1 MSEPVEDLALE
12 AVYERYYGERV
23 GYAGRR
29 LREAGTPLSHVD
41 AEDVVQDAFAQAFR
55 SPQRIVWPRAYLYKV
70 IKNRLQEL
78 QERAQRAH
86 ELAVPAPS
94 AVSSVEEMVVAVYDV
109 QRALAQLPT
118 QQRTAVYAAKALGF
132 TQHEVAE
139 SMGKRLGTVGVH
151 IARGVQVLRAALMTT
166 AAVGAVITCIG
177 AVTSLR
183 YISAA
188 SRGRILVHG
197 SHGVT
202 VWIWLVPLMI
212 TAAAVG
218 YVIFGSGL
226 LRRAGTEAVV
236 RPPDATAW
244 GTLLLHLPNFLCSLG
259 VLGVAVSFLGQY
271 AVLVILLWVAS
282 GALVFH
288 RPTERAIARHFMRLR
303 QPTPQKLARLEPV
316 WREVLARAGL
326 QPGSYELWVEN
337 RDLAN
342 GLATASHL
350 VAVTRFAVK
359 QLPSHELAAV
369 LAHELGHHTGGHA
382 WASLLGF
389 RYALPGRIVW
399 RIARGVAAV
408 VFAFARAFGFL
419 SAGLAV
425 AMLGALLIC
434 LALAFF
440 GLPVIM
446 LVVPYALAYTGRR
459 AELRADR
466 YAAHLG
472 FGPALA
478 QLLTRLHQEEQH
490 QQAAAERRSRSGT
503 ARDRHGQGLSPHPH
517 YATRLKELEPHLT
530 STATSVR
537 LADAWVSGS
546 SATARLAGM
555 CGGC

>member
-12 AVYERYYGERV
+12 AVYERYYGEMV

-41 AEDVVQDAFAQAFR
+41 AEDVVQDAFAEAFR

-78 QERAQRAH
+78 QERAERAH
-86 ELAVPAPS
+86 QLAELPASS
-94 AVSSVEEMVVAVYDV
+94 AVSSVEEVVIAVCDV

-118 QQRTAVYAAKALGF
+118 QQRRAVYAAKALGF

-166 AAVGAVITCIG
+166 AAVAAVITCIG
-177 AVTSLR
+177 AVAGLR

-188 SRGRILVHG
+188 SRGRMPVSAPHD
-197 SHGVT
+197 VPA
-202 VWIWLVPLMI
+202 WIWLTPLMI

-218 YVIFGSGL
+218 YVIFGSV
-226 LRRAGTEAVV
+226 RTRWVGTVSAA
-236 RPPDATAW
+236 RPPDVTAL
-244 GTLLLHLPNFLCSLG
+244 GTLLLYLPNFLCSLS
-259 VLGVAVSFLGQY
+259 VLCVAASFLGRY

-288 RPTERAIARHFMRLR
+288 RPTERAIARRFMGLR
-303 QPTPQKLARLEPV
+303 QPTPQELARLDPV

-326 QPGSYELWVEN
+326 AQASYELWVEN
-337 RDLAN
+337 SDLAN
-342 GLATASHL
+342 GIATASHL
-350 VAVTRFAVK
+350 VCVTRFAIK

-369 LAHELGHHTGGHA
+369 LAHELGHHIGGHA
-382 WASLLGF
+382 WASLLGYW
-389 RYALPGRIVW
+389 YALPSRIVW
-399 RIARGVAAV
+399 RITRAVARV
-408 VFAFARAFGFL
+408 VFLMARVFGFIGMGLVLAMFGSLLL
-419 SAGLAV
+419 S
-425 AMLGALLIC
+425 
-434 LALAFF
+434 LALVSY

-472 FGPALA
+472 FGPALT
-478 QLLTRLHQEEQH
+478 QLLTRLHHEEQ
-490 QQAAAERRSRSGT
+490 QQHAAAKSLPRAGT
-503 ARDRHGQGLSPHPH
+503 ARDRLGQGLASHPD
-517 YATRLKELEPHLT
+517 YATRLKGLEPYLPP
-530 STATSVR
+530 TATSVR
-537 LADAWVSGS
+537 
-546 SATARLAGM
+546 
-555 CGGC
+555 